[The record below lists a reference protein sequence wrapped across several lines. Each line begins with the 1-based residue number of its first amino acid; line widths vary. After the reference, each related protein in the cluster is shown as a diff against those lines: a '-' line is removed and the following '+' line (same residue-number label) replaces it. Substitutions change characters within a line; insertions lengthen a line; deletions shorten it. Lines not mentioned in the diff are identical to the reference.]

1 MERSPSIQNLTQA
14 LAKFHAMVGKIS
26 KDAKNPF
33 FKSNYASLPHIIDEI
48 TEPLEKAG
56 LVLMSFPDGDGL
68 TTMLSHADS
77 GEYMAATYTLQ
88 TVRQNDP
95 QAQGSSISYARRYAI
110 TSILNLR
117 ISDDDAEAATR
128 PVRQSPAPIKIS
140 SVDLSQ
146 WTKVAP
152 TEEQFAYIVR
162 YLNGTDAQKK
172 QAREAMNKYTFNKD
186 QQDTLDGLI

>member
-1 MERSPSIQNLTQA
+1 
-14 LAKFHAMVGKIS
+14 MVGKIS

-56 LVLMSFPDGDGL
+56 LVLMSFPDAEGL
-68 TTMLSHADS
+68 TTILSHADS

-88 TVRQNDP
+88 VVKQNDP
-95 QAQGSSISYARRYAI
+95 QAQGSAISYARRYAI

-128 PVRQSPAPIKIS
+128 PVRQSPAP
-140 SVDLSQ
+140 
-146 WTKVAP
+146 TKVVP
-152 TEEQFAYIVR
+152 TEAQFASIVQ
-162 YLNGTDAQKK
+162 YLNGTPIQKLSAKDALKK
-172 QAREAMNKYTFNKD
+172 YILTKD
-186 QQDTLDGLI
+186 QLDTLDGLL

>member
-56 LVLMSFPDGDGL
+56 LVLMSFPDAEGL
-68 TTMLSHADS
+68 TTIISHADS

-88 TVRQNDP
+88 VVKQNDP

-117 ISDDDAEAATR
+117 ISDDDGEAATR
-128 PVRQSPAPIKIS
+128 PVRQQPAPA
-140 SVDLSQ
+140 
-146 WTKVAP
+146 KVAP

-172 QAREAMNKYTFNKD
+172 QAKEAMNKYTFNQNQK
-186 QQDTLDGLI
+186 DTLEGLI